1 MNGLKP
7 PDPTPKAFDDQDGVA
22 VTTTEAENLRDFSRT
37 PRPYLQRGETISQEP
52 KYAGAETSHTSDNAN
67 NIGAE
72 NVQAGREEWQ
82 RDSGQMS
89 ISGSDSGT
97 EADDERPS
105 FVKALPSSTVW
116 PRKGLK
122 TGEQDEDAL
131 LTPSQLDD
139 RERELRGYF
148 SEQASEKP
156 TSDAQKEKEDREKLQ
171 KRRWAEFVRRT
182 SEVVLMGVIVVA
194 VLSGKGVGRMAWIW
208 RRELLSHVLTIMAL
222 IVSYPVKLSVV
233 DTAATHTS
241 IWQRFRVPA
250 SFDPA
255 TVLYP
260 PLLPVLVAL
269 SVAPSNPA
277 VILPN
282 IILGLASL
290 PQRLFPRSSRLGGYN
305 AVHWMLTIIPL
316 IVSQNTEWPDKKSPP
331 LPYSLKTPNGL
342 SPETLVSLYPLH
354 HALMQPLAYLTSTSL
369 LISELH
375 LLSAVLIN
383 LLLLA
388 SSPQAVIL
396 KSCLWIGGIP
406 LFVLCRPVL
415 HWNVTLARI
424 PKWKLR
430 RPGHTAEERKSLV
443 DAVSDLIHLQ
453 RAAGAFSTR
462 KDDSDADEDMPS
474 KSVKQQTNGR
484 PTRNASQ
491 LVMPTFKTNL
501 FKTETNPEFPQHT
514 YASEKIDGVP
524 RPRRN
529 TVPEREPPWTN
540 DTSTRQVSGSRRRVK
555 SSNLLWCLQLTP
567 EQAWRRKWLYAGV
580 VYLSIV
586 SIIFV
591 LVRWY
596 VSTRALFHLEPV
608 GWAIGYLFGQLPWL
622 HSTITDFKLDFWV
635 PLPNLPDFDVGRIPL
650 AVPIHIDAIRDTTIG
665 SANVRLLLVAYWV
678 LVLLLGLLT
687 VFSLTAFVEVDTRR
701 KVFHGVMV
709 AMFVPTAFVDPC
721 FCALALALV
730 LAIFLILEVI
740 RAGQVPP
747 IGNAI
752 GRFVAP
758 YVDGRDLRGPVV
770 VSHIFLLIGCA
781 VPLWFSLA
789 SINRAGDLP
798 WRDWELSDRK
808 REVAMVSGVICVGM
822 GDAAA
827 SLIGRRY
834 GRRKWIWV
842 GGKSLEGSA
851 AFAVAV
857 TIGLM
862 AARAWQVFGGWN
874 DANKAFSSDESN
886 WTHFILDWIW
896 ALIKAVFCACGASFM
911 EAVLTGAND
920 NVVVPVALWLLVK
933 GVRL

>member
-7 PDPTPKAFDDQDGVA
+7 PDPAPKAFDDENGVA
-22 VTTTEAENLRDFSRT
+22 VTTIDAESLRNFSRT
-37 PRPYLQRGETISQEP
+37 PRPYLKRGETIPQDS
-52 KYAGAETSHTSDNAN
+52 KYAADDNPN
-67 NIGAE
+67 LVEAE
-72 NVQAGREEWQ
+72 NARSEQERWQ
-82 RDSGQMS
+82 RDSGQVS

-97 EADDERPS
+97 EADDERPN
-105 FVKALPSSTVW
+105 FVKALPSSTVR

-156 TSDAQKEKEDREKLQ
+156 TSDAQKEKEDRERLQ

-182 SEVVLMGVIVVA
+182 SEVVLMGVIMVA

-208 RRELLSHVLTIMAL
+208 RRELLSHVFTIMAL
-222 IVSYPVKLSVV
+222 ILSYPVKLSVV

-316 IVSQNTEWPDKKSPP
+316 LVSENTDWPDKKSPP

-354 HALMQPLAYLTSTSL
+354 HALMQPLSYLTSTSL

-375 LLSAVLIN
+375 LLSAALIN
-383 LLLLA
+383 LLLLV

-406 LFVLCRPVL
+406 LFVSCRPVL

-453 RAAGAFSTR
+453 RAAGAFSTG
-462 KDDSDADEDMPS
+462 KSDSDADEDVPS
-474 KSVKQQTNGR
+474 KSIKQQINGR

-491 LVMPTFKTNL
+491 LVMPTFNTNA
-501 FKTETNPEFPQHT
+501 FKIETNPQCSRHT
-514 YASEKIDGVP
+514 YASEKIDLVT

-529 TVPEREPPWTN
+529 TVPEREPPATN
-540 DTSTRQVSGSRRRVK
+540 NASTRQVSGSRRRVK

-567 EQAWRRKWLYAGV
+567 DQAWRRKWLYAGI

-608 GWAIGYLFGQLPWL
+608 GWAVGYLFGQLPWL
-622 HSTITDFKLDFWV
+622 HATIIDLHLDSWI
-635 PLPNLPDFDVGRIPL
+635 PLPELPDFDLASVPL
-650 AVPIHIDAIRDTTIG
+650 AVPIHIDHIRDTTIG
-665 SANVRLLLVAYWV
+665 SANVRLLLIAYWV

-709 AMFVPTAFVDPC
+709 AMFIPTAFVDPC

-789 SINRAGDLP
+789 SIQRAGDVP
-798 WRDWELSDRK
+798 WRDWELADNK

-862 AARAWQVFGGWN
+862 AARAWQFSGGWN
-874 DANKAFSSDESN
+874 DSNKTFSFDDESN
-886 WTHFILDWIW
+886 STHFILDWIW
-896 ALIKAVFCACGASFM
+896 ALMKAVFCACGASFM